1 MAADE
6 CMVGGAWLRYERS
19 FWCQPPC
26 IWKHLSKVQVEQL
39 CDSARAVVFGK
50 CDFHSVLMSVIC
62 NHALAG
68 LIVRIAVRNSKCK
81 RQRSWI
87 CWGFRRNN
95 SSCID
100 STASI
105 IGHRRRRP
113 RCPEHMPFL
122 FCYFP
127 AWWCGGNFLKGG
139 GPKKS
144 QSGKQVTEVAQCLK
158 QLTQA
163 DGAVQAQLSVD
174 MTSRLRPLPKCQ
186 EESEENRNRF
196 PNQVHSP
203 HCGTL

>member
-1 MAADE
+1 M
-6 CMVGGAWLRYERS
+6 
-19 FWCQPPC
+19 
-26 IWKHLSKVQVEQL
+26 
-39 CDSARAVVFGK
+39 
-50 CDFHSVLMSVIC
+50 SVLC

-68 LIVRIAVRNSKCK
+68 LIARIAVRNSKCK

-87 CWGFRRNN
+87 CWGFRRSN
-95 SSCID
+95 SSCVD
-100 STASI
+100 PTALI
-105 IGHRRRRP
+105 VGHRRRRP

-163 DGAVQAQLSVD
+163 DGAVQAQLSGHDVP
-174 MTSRLRPLPKCQ
+174 TETITKVPRRKRRKPKPLSKPGTQ
-186 EESEENRNRF
+186 PTLWDTLESLPVKTKASGQKPSDDAVRIVL
-196 PNQVHSP
+196 QSP
-203 HCGTL
+203 HWAKRGQRLK